1 MLFVSYEFYIKN
13 IYLFIFAFFFLILVK
28 FDKQVDTTDPFNK
41 WVMLGLIN
49 LDLFNKYDKLVLTY
63 IVEYLWVNT
72 TWTQYVNTNGHSYHL
87 ETHDQIKI

>member
-49 LDLFNKYDKLVLTY
+49 LDLFNKYIELVLTH
-63 IVEYLWVNT
+63 IIEYSWINMNSICKHKLSLLSYRK
-72 TWTQYVNTNGHSYHL
+72 TWSN
-87 ETHDQIKI
+87 